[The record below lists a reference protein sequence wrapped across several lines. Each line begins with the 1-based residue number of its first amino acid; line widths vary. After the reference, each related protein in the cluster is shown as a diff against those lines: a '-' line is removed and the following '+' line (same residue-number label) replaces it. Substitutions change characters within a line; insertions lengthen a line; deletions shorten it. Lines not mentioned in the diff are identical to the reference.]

1 MTQSMLDNW
10 TQEDFNTV
18 EEGVLVGK
26 HRLGETGLFT
36 DEALAE
42 IVDTHPSEQLNV
54 NTMGVDPGVFDW
66 REGDRN
72 GVDGETL
79 IQLVRKG
86 QLWINCRNV
95 LLYQPQIAEF
105 INSMYD
111 EIEQNKPG
119 FKAEDRTGNLL
130 ISSPNAW
137 VPYHVDMPVNML
149 WHIRGKKRV
158 WVYPHFDNRFASPL
172 VLGKVCS
179 GQWSEEVPYDPSFDR
194 YALVFD
200 AEPGQ
205 LVTWP
210 QLAPHRVE
218 NTEGLNVSLST
229 EHKNPRA
236 RRRIN
241 VHTANDLLRHS
252 VQYGYQSIE
261 VEGPIAHA
269 KQFLSRVVNKV
280 RSFQGQEKEQ
290 FVYPKTFVVDPNAPH
305 GYRLKE
311 GEAAQVA
318 APHLEVEVAA
328 V

>member
-1 MTQSMLDNW
+1 MTTSLLDNW
-10 TQEDFNTV
+10 SQEDFNTV
-18 EEGVLVGK
+18 EEGVLVGR
-26 HRLGETGLFT
+26 HRLAETGLFT

-42 IVDTHPSEQLNV
+42 IVDTHPVEDLSI

-79 IQLVRKG
+79 IRLVRTG
-86 QLWINCRNV
+86 QLWINCRNMLEHNPRV
-95 LLYQPQIAEF
+95 AKHVH
-105 INSMYD
+105 SMYD
-111 EIEQNKPG
+111 EIERNKPG
-119 FKAEDRTGNLL
+119 FKAQQRSANLL
-130 ISSPNAW
+130 ISSPQAW

-179 GQWSEEVPYDPSFDR
+179 GEWSEEIPYDPSFDR

-241 VHTANDLLRHS
+241 VHTANDVLRNTLGR
-252 VQYGYQSIE
+252 GYESIE
-261 VEGPIAHA
+261 VEGPLAQG
-269 KQFLSRVVNKV
+269 KQLVSRVVSKF
-280 RSFQGQEKEQ
+280 RRLQGQQKEQ
-290 FVYPKTFVVDPNAPH
+290 FVYPKTFVVDPEASH
-305 GYRLKE
+305 GYRLLS
-311 GEAAQVA
+311 GEATPVV